1 MTRSELI
8 IGNVYVSKL
17 TVDGKE
23 YSITFIYT
31 GDDEYTHFIGG
42 NGKYKYG
49 TCCSACH
56 TFRDATQQEIE
67 YLYSFIPSE
76 NINFLP

>member
-23 YSITFIYT
+23 YSITFIYN
-31 GDDEYTHFIGG
+31 GGKTHFIGG
-42 NGKYKYG
+42 NGKYQYG
-49 TCCSACH
+49 TCCTACD
-56 TFRDATQQEIE
+56 TFRNANQQEIE
-67 YLYSFIPSE
+67 HLYSFIPSE

>member
-8 IGNVYVSKL
+8 IGNVYASTINVE
-17 TVDGKE
+17 GKY

-31 GDDEYTHFIGG
+31 GEQTHFIGG
-42 NGKYKYG
+42 NGKYQYG
-49 TCCSACH
+49 ICCSDCD